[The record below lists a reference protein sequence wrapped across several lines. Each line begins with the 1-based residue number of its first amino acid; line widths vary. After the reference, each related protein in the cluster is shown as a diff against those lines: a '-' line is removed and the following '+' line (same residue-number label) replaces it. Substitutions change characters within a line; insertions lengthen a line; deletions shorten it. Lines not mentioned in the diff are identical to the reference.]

1 MVGTFTRK
9 ADDSR
14 QRDEERRREEERRV
28 EEERR
33 RQEEARKKKRLRL
46 LMVCIVAAFGLGYI
60 VGASTIGWFTKG
72 DNSKEVIDTTKNKDT
87 ISVETLVQDP
97 SPEENEAWDKIQN
110 ASTET
115 LDNKKDKMALL
126 TDFISTYP
134 QSSRNATAQNMKD
147 LLQPEIEQE
156 ELQLK
161 EEQAEAE
168 EKARKEAEE
177 KARKDDEKKAM
188 IESRRNEIL
197 AAFLKKDLKKC
208 RDLWGNGTDICS
220 KNEQYA
226 IENIIQINPGSRDG
240 IKMSNYIQNKSWNW
254 PLIRDVGMRLQKNNW
269 PEEE

>member
-1 MVGTFTRK
+1 
-9 ADDSR
+9 
-14 QRDEERRREEERRV
+14 
-28 EEERR
+28 
-33 RQEEARKKKRLRL
+33 
-46 LMVCIVAAFGLGYI
+46 MVCIVAAFGLGYI